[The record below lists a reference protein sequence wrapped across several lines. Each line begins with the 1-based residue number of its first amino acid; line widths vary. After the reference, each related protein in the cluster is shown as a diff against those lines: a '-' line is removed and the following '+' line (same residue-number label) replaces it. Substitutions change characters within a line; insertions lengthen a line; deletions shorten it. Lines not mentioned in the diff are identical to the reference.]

1 VAKPTRGKKRPGA
14 SGFKKPSKLTAAQ
27 LRAIVHKQDAA
38 LGRAPRQVLDKLPG
52 VDAPRATADRVAPD
66 LPRPP
71 GAGDA
76 ADAVDDDAEMVIQ
89 VETQHEDTSAVRT
102 PPRVT
107 IVSRRQRKVIGEQ
120 G

>member
-1 VAKPTRGKKRPGA
+1 VAKRTRGKRQQNARGSQKPG
-14 SGFKKPSKLTAAQ
+14 KLTAAQ

-66 LPRPP
+66 LPRLP

-76 ADAVDDDAEMVIQ
+76 ADDDAEMVIQ